1 MKPLKQLA
9 TEGRWSLRQR
19 DTEYL
24 LLRDGRIYASSRSTG
39 GEDDFVRLSLAR
51 VAGAAPRIFLGGL
64 AFGHTLRAVLEVL
77 PDAGRVVVS
86 EVSPALVT
94 WHRGVLAT
102 VHGDALADPR
112 VTVETGEAQRVL
124 AKHRDG
130 FDVVML
136 DVEATAAQD
145 TGDADERLAALA
157 GLSSSRASLKKGGRL
172 AVWSAATHPGF
183 LKRLREVGFVPSV
196 EKTGHHL
203 VFLGDV

>member
-1 MKPLKQLA
+1 MKPLKLLA

-24 LLRDGRIYASSRSTG
+24 LLRDGRIYASSRSSG
-39 GEDDFVRLSLAR
+39 GEEEFVRFAFAR
-51 VAGAAPRIFLGGL
+51 VVSAAPRVFVGGL
-64 AFGHTLRAVLEVL
+64 AFGHTLAAVLERL
-77 PDAGRVVVS
+77 PDGGRVVVS
-86 EVSPALVT
+86 EESPALVA
-94 WHRGVLAT
+94 WHQGVLAA
-102 VHGDALADPR
+102 VNGEALADPR

-130 FDVVML
+130 FDVVLL
-136 DVEATAAQD
+136 DVEATAAAD

-157 GLSSSRASLKKGGRL
+157 GLSSARASLKKGGRL

-183 LKRLREVGFVPSV
+183 LKRLREVGFAPSV